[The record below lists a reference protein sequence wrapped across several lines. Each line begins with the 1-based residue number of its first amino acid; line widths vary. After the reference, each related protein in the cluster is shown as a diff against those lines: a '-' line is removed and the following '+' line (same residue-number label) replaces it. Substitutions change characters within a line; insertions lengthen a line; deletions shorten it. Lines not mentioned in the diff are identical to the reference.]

1 MMIILQLILYCGL
14 FILLVRLGAIGGGMK
29 ELYFYPKEF
38 QKIAFERGLAD
49 EAETQKNRKCFMI
62 PFVAVMFLALVLIVG
77 LWNRPSDFPTAY
89 LQSLLFLQ
97 VMNWFDGIVIDELWV
112 GCSSLWK
119 IPGMEGIPY
128 TKPWS
133 LMCKQRILISVIYI
147 ALAVIPAGIAF
158 LIGRL

>member
-1 MMIILQLILYCGL
+1 
-14 FILLVRLGAIGGGMK
+14 
-29 ELYFYPKEF
+29 
-38 QKIAFERGLAD
+38 
-49 EAETQKNRKCFMI
+49 MI
-62 PFVAVMFLALVLIVG
+62 PFVVVMFLSLVLIVG
-77 LWNRPSDFPTAY
+77 LWNRPSDFLTAY

-112 GCSSLWK
+112 GYSSLWK